1 VSSVTTPEQNKELV
15 RRFNE
20 EVFNKKNLAFLE
32 SALADDFVEH
42 EETPGIDAR
51 DKSGAIQWFK
61 QMFEAIPDAHGE
73 ITHIVASGDRVAVRT
88 VMSGTD
94 EGGFMP
100 GMPATGKSFET
111 TAIDILRFDDDGKV
125 AEHWGLF
132 DAMTAMMQLGLVPAA
147 PGS

>member
-1 VSSVTTPEQNKELV
+1 
-15 RRFNE
+15 
-20 EVFNKKNLAFLE
+20 
-32 SALADDFVEH
+32 
-42 EETPGIDAR
+42 
-51 DKSGAIQWFK
+51 
-61 QMFEAIPDAHGE
+61 MFEAIPDAHGE

-100 GMPATGKSFET
+100 GMPATSKSFET

-132 DAMTAMMQLGLVPAA
+132 DAMTAMMQLGLVPAP